1 MQISE
6 NKVVLI
12 HYTLKTEK
20 GEVVDSTEGQQPLP
34 YLHGYGMIVPGL
46 ETALEGKSTGES
58 LSVCVSP
65 KDGFGELKPELKQ
78 EVDRKEFAGIDDLQ
92 IGMQFRVP
100 DDSEEKQELIITVVD
115 INDKTVTVDGN
126 HALAGQT
133 LNFDVTIGEIRDAT
147 EEEIAHGHPH
157 GVGGCNH

>member
-6 NKVVLI
+6 NKVILI

-20 GEVVDSTEGQQPLP
+20 GEVVDSTEGREPLP

-58 LSVCVSP
+58 LSVCVAP
-65 KDGFGELKPELKQ
+65 KDAFGELKPELKQ
-78 EVDRKEFAGIDDLQ
+78 EIDREEFAGIEDLQ

-100 DDSEEKQELIITVVD
+100 DDSDQKQELIITVVD
-115 INDKTVTVDGN
+115 MNDKTVTVDGN

-147 EEEIAHGHPH
+147 EEEIAHGQPH
-157 GVGGCNH
+157 GFGGDNH